1 MTAIGVVETRMAMA
15 CLFLSSPCQK
25 SELAAGHG
33 L

>member
-1 MTAIGVVETRMAMA
+1 LVWLKLEWQWHV
-15 CLFLSSPCQK
+15 FLSSPCQK